1 MDTAQI
7 LAIIGSIGGWQGV
20 IELLKW
26 WRRRKVQDRQDTA
39 AVVASENDNTRRQV
53 DWLEKRIA
61 ERDAKIDSLYQEKNA
76 MAKAYMEEVHRRH
89 EIELQL
95 TEADVKKCLRHG
107 CKDRQPPSDY

>member
-1 MDTAQI
+1 M
-7 LAIIGSIGGWQGV
+7 
-20 IELLKW
+20 
-26 WRRRKVQDRQDTA
+26 
-39 AVVASENDNTRRQV
+39 VASENDNTRRQV

-76 MAKAYMEEVHRRH
+76 MTNAYMEEVHRRH

>member
-1 MDTAQI
+1 
-7 LAIIGSIGGWQGV
+7 
-20 IELLKW
+20 
-26 WRRRKVQDRQDTA
+26 
-39 AVVASENDNTRRQV
+39 
-53 DWLEKRIA
+53 
-61 ERDAKIDSLYQEKNA
+61 